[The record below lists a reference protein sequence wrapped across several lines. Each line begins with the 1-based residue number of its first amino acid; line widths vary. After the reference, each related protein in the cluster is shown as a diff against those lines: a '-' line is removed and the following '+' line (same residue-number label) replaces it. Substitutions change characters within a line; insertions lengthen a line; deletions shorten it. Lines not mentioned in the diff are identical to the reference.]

1 MGDIA
6 VMRFN
11 TFLGAIF
18 IPCALIAQ
26 PGFAAQFRVT
36 PTPPARNVQAT
47 AGAEDSIRK
56 LIEDALNL
64 VGVRYRYGGGD
75 AGTGFDCSG
84 LVEYVFRTSLGL
96 ELPRTTRE
104 ISGAGVK
111 VRRTELE
118 PGDLVFFHTEE
129 RFSHVG
135 IYIGD
140 HLFVHA
146 PRAGKSVRVSD
157 LRDGYW
163 AKRYGGARRIDG
175 S

>member
-1 MGDIA
+1 LGDIA
-6 VMRFN
+6 VMRCN
-11 TFLGAIF
+11 SLLGAIF

-36 PTPPARNVQAT
+36 PAPSERNVQTT
-47 AGAEDSIRK
+47 AGAEDSVRK
-56 LIEDALNL
+56 LIDNALNL

-84 LVEYVFRTSLGL
+84 LVEYVFRASLGL
-96 ELPRTTRE
+96 ELPRTARE
-104 ISGAGVK
+104 ISGTGVK

-118 PGDLVFFHTEE
+118 PGDLVFFHTGE

-135 IYIGD
+135 IYLGD

-146 PRAGKSVRVSD
+146 SRTGKSVRVSD
-157 LRDGYW
+157 LRHDYW
-163 AKRYGGARRIDG
+163 ARRYGGARRIDG